1 MGLKAVFKKAC
12 NHVNNIYH
20 DYTLTPK
27 KDWEIQKLRKQLEE
41 EKAKNRF
48 PHVSIAKKLR

>member
-1 MGLKAVFKKAC
+1 MGLRTVLKKAC
-12 NHVNNIYH
+12 DHVNDMYH

-27 KDWEIQKLRKQLEE
+27 KDLEIKKLREQLEK

-48 PHVSIAKKLR
+48 PHVSIAKKSR

>member
-1 MGLKAVFKKAC
+1 MGLKAAFKKAC
-12 NHVNNIYH
+12 NHVNDIYH

-27 KDWEIQKLRKQLEE
+27 KDWGIQKLKRQLEE

-48 PHVSIAKKLR
+48 PHVSIAKKSR

>member
-1 MGLKAVFKKAC
+1 MGFKAVFKKAC
-12 NHVNNIYH
+12 NHVNDIYH

>member
-1 MGLKAVFKKAC
+1 MGLKAAFKKAC
-12 NHVNNIYH
+12 NYVNDIYH

-27 KDWEIQKLRKQLEE
+27 KDWEIEKLRRQLEK

-48 PHVSIAKKLR
+48 PHVSIAKKAR

>member
-1 MGLKAVFKKAC
+1 MGLKAVFEKAC
-12 NHVNNIYH
+12 NHVNDIYH

-27 KDWEIQKLRKQLEE
+27 KDWEIKKLREQLEK

-48 PHVSIAKKLR
+48 PHVSIAKKMR

>member
-1 MGLKAVFKKAC
+1 MGLKAAFKKAC
-12 NHVNNIYH
+12 NHVNDMYH

-27 KDWEIQKLRKQLEE
+27 KDWEIKKLREQLEK

-48 PHVSIAKKLR
+48 PHVSIAKKSR

>member
-1 MGLKAVFKKAC
+1 MGLKAAFKKAC
-12 NHVNNIYH
+12 NHINDMYH

-27 KDWEIQKLRKQLEE
+27 KDWEIKKLREQLEK

-48 PHVSIAKKLR
+48 PHVSIAKKSR

>member
-1 MGLKAVFKKAC
+1 MGLKATFKKAC
-12 NHVNNIYH
+12 NHINDIYH

-27 KDWEIQKLRKQLEE
+27 KDWEIKKLREQLEK

-48 PHVSIAKKLR
+48 PHVSIAKKIR

>member
-1 MGLKAVFKKAC
+1 MGLRTVLKKAC
-12 NHVNNIYH
+12 DHVNDIYH

-27 KDWEIQKLRKQLEE
+27 KDWEIQKLKRQLEE

-48 PHVSIAKKLR
+48 PHVSIAKKSR

>member
-1 MGLKAVFKKAC
+1 MGLKATFKKAC
-12 NHVNNIYH
+12 NHINDIYH

-27 KDWEIQKLRKQLEE
+27 KDWEIKKLRDQLEK

-48 PHVSIAKKLR
+48 PHISIAKKSR

>member
-1 MGLKAVFKKAC
+1 MGLKATFKKAC
-12 NHVNNIYH
+12 NHINDIYH

-27 KDWEIQKLRKQLEE
+27 KDWEIKKLREQLKK

-48 PHVSIAKKLR
+48 PHVSIAKKSR

>member
-1 MGLKAVFKKAC
+1 MGLKAAFKKAC
-12 NHVNNIYH
+12 NHVNDIYH

-27 KDWEIQKLRKQLEE
+27 KDWEIEKLRKQLEE

>member
-1 MGLKAVFKKAC
+1 MGLRTVLKKAC
-12 NHVNNIYH
+12 NHINDMYH

-27 KDWEIQKLRKQLEE
+27 KDWEIKKLREQLEK

-48 PHVSIAKKLR
+48 PHISIAKKLR

>member
-1 MGLKAVFKKAC
+1 MGLRTVLKKAC
-12 NHVNNIYH
+12 NHVNDIYH

-27 KDWEIQKLRKQLEE
+27 KDWKIEKLRRQLEE

-48 PHVSIAKKLR
+48 PHLSIAKKMR

>member
-1 MGLKAVFKKAC
+1 MGLKAAFKKAC
-12 NHVNNIYH
+12 NHINDIYH

-27 KDWEIQKLRKQLEE
+27 KDWEIEKLRRQLEE

>member
-1 MGLKAVFKKAC
+1 MGLRTVLKKAC
-12 NHVNNIYH
+12 NHINDIYH

-27 KDWEIQKLRKQLEE
+27 KDWEIKKLREQLEK

-48 PHVSIAKKLR
+48 PHISIAKKMR

>member
-1 MGLKAVFKKAC
+1 MGFKATFKKVC
-12 NHVNNIYH
+12 NHVNDMYH

-27 KDWEIQKLRKQLEE
+27 KDWEIKKLREQLEK

-48 PHVSIAKKLR
+48 PHVSIAKKSR

>member
-1 MGLKAVFKKAC
+1 MGLKATFKKAC
-12 NHVNNIYH
+12 NHINDIYH

-27 KDWEIQKLRKQLEE
+27 KDWEIKKLREQLEK

>member
-1 MGLKAVFKKAC
+1 MGLKAAFKKVC
-12 NHVNNIYH
+12 NHVNDIYH

-27 KDWEIQKLRKQLEE
+27 KDWEIKKLREQLEK

>member
-1 MGLKAVFKKAC
+1 MGLKATFKKAC
-12 NHVNNIYH
+12 NHINDIYH

-27 KDWEIQKLRKQLEE
+27 KDWEIKKLRDQLEK

>member
-1 MGLKAVFKKAC
+1 MGLRTVLKKAC
-12 NHVNNIYH
+12 NHINDIYH

-27 KDWEIQKLRKQLEE
+27 KDWEIKKLRDQLEK

-48 PHVSIAKKLR
+48 PHVSIAKKMR

>member
-1 MGLKAVFKKAC
+1 MGLRTVLKKAC
-12 NHVNNIYH
+12 NHINDIYH

-27 KDWEIQKLRKQLEE
+27 KDWEIKKLREQLEK

>member
-1 MGLKAVFKKAC
+1 MGLKAAFKKAC
-12 NHVNNIYH
+12 NHVNDIYH

-27 KDWEIQKLRKQLEE
+27 KDWEIEKLRRQLEE

>member
-1 MGLKAVFKKAC
+1 MGLRTVLKKAC
-12 NHVNNIYH
+12 NHINDIYH

-27 KDWEIQKLRKQLEE
+27 KDWEIKKLREQLEK

-48 PHVSIAKKLR
+48 PHVSIAKKMR

>member
-1 MGLKAVFKKAC
+1 MGLKEAFKKAC
-12 NHVNNIYH
+12 NHVNDIYH

-27 KDWEIQKLRKQLEE
+27 KEWEIKRLQKELEE

-48 PHVSIAKKLR
+48 PHVSIAKKSR

>member
-1 MGLKAVFKKAC
+1 MGLKATFKKAC
-12 NHVNNIYH
+12 NHINDMYH

-27 KDWEIQKLRKQLEE
+27 KDWEIKKLREQLEK

-48 PHVSIAKKLR
+48 PHVSIAKKSR

>member
-1 MGLKAVFKKAC
+1 MGLKAAFKKAC
-12 NHVNNIYH
+12 DHVNDMYH

-27 KDWEIQKLRKQLEE
+27 KDWKIQKLRKQLEE

>member
-1 MGLKAVFKKAC
+1 MGLRTVLKKAC
-12 NHVNNIYH
+12 NHVNDIYH

-27 KDWEIQKLRKQLEE
+27 KDWEIQKLRRQLEE

-48 PHVSIAKKLR
+48 PHVSIAKKSR

>member
-1 MGLKAVFKKAC
+1 MGLKAAFKKAC
-12 NHVNNIYH
+12 NHINDMYH

-27 KDWEIQKLRKQLEE
+27 KDWEIKKLREQLEK

-48 PHVSIAKKLR
+48 PHVSIAKKMR

>member
-1 MGLKAVFKKAC
+1 MGLRTVLKKAYD
-12 NHVNNIYH
+12 HVNDMYH

-48 PHVSIAKKLR
+48 PYISIAKKLR

>member
-1 MGLKAVFKKAC
+1 MGLRTVLKKAC
-12 NHVNNIYH
+12 NYINDIYH

-27 KDWEIQKLRKQLEE
+27 KDWEIKKLREQLEK

-48 PHVSIAKKLR
+48 PHVSIAKKMR